1 MSTPDTIRTEGTN
14 MRGLVRYVGWEIV
27 GIHMLTGAL
36 FAAVTA
42 IILRALLPAHWPL
55 ALVVAPLLAW
65 SWWGFYA
72 EARYVIR
79 ASRSLRR

>member
-1 MSTPDTIRTEGTN
+1 
-14 MRGLVRYVGWEIV
+14 MRGFVRYVGREIV

-36 FAAVTA
+36 FAVVTA
-42 IILRALLPAHWPL
+42 IIFHALLPSHWPL
-55 ALVVAPLLAW
+55 ALGIATLVAW

>member
-1 MSTPDTIRTEGTN
+1 